1 MARLCMIG
9 GDAMRLFLL
18 SVLACMVVGLS
29 APGHAQVYS
38 GPLRKPAAP
47 AYDVV
52 ALRVE
57 FQPDTTRFS
66 TGDGTFAGD
75 PYQGIEPLID
85 PLPHDAA
92 YFEAHLA
99 FLEDYVARVSD
110 GKTVVRTHLVPGVV
124 RLPRSI
130 GAYAPTGLDADSDV
144 ERAKLARLV
153 HDAWTLAEADIDFD
167 MSGFVPGRTAL
178 LLFHAG
184 VGRDTE
190 LSGTPLD
197 RTPEDLPSIFF
208 DAETLHRLGAGGAAF
223 HGFPVDHSMI
233 IPRTETRP
241 GTDPFSEERYLLE
254 LSINGLLAASF
265 FNFLG
270 VPDLFDTE
278 SGQSAIGPFG
288 LMDAQGIFA
297 YSGLLPPEP
306 MAWTK
311 YFLGWTEPVDISGDS
326 PQTVRLRA
334 VSVPDASESA
344 RVLVS
349 DAEYF
354 LVENRYR
361 DPEGDGLTLRVL
373 KDGQMVEQ
381 RVENGDSL
389 FNSVTTTGFTG
400 GVVVGADGYDWALPG
415 GVDSE
420 DNIELNGGLLIWH
433 VDERRLRAG
442 LADHAVNVGEERA
455 IDLEEADGPQD
466 IGYPSGGLFGNPRH
480 LGTPYDFFYEGNPF
494 APPNGLYRNR
504 FGPDTYPGSET
515 NAAGPSF
522 IVLDAFSPPGADMS
536 FGYQRETVG
545 GAVPVDAPELR
556 ALRGALIS
564 FPAGSKISG
573 TEGHLLLYGQDSV
586 AVATRGREALT
597 GRVPTAAS
605 PAVAPGNRMAT
616 FECRMAGGDERCAI
630 VIRDLGE
637 SLDVPEAIWEIP
649 PEAGAGRPVS
659 PIVHVPAENG
669 DAWHVLLEGETGG
682 VHVQASASGVRVIP
696 GKSGEAL
703 ALAAWHGAA
712 GNAVPVAFESGGVEI
727 DGTAWR
733 YTVDAASGI
742 GSPAIG
748 RERAG
753 SMAVLP
759 LTGTGELLL
768 LAPGGV
774 TRRIDVRAIAA
785 STGRAGQG
793 VLSNYPLLVDVDGDD
808 RLDVLAAIDSTIFA
822 FTQSG
827 AVAAGFPVTFP
838 ARIAAQPL
846 VFRFEGAEGW
856 TMLAAG
862 TDGYVYAV
870 GAGGE
875 AAEPFPLEVGGAVY
889 TTPLLL
895 DDRIIAV
902 STTGF
907 TKAWQLPPISE
918 IRWRELYGSGAQH
931 SFTALEERAD
941 PFVLEG
947 LIDPKET
954 YNWPNPIEGG
964 VTHLRIRTSRDAE
977 VRVTI
982 LDAGGAQVGD
992 VDMGSIVGGV
1002 PTETVWQANV
1012 QSGLYFARFTAKAAD
1027 GTRATRLI
1035 KMAVIR

>member
-1 MARLCMIG
+1 MIG
-9 GDAMRLFLL
+9 GDAMRLLLL
-18 SVLACMVVGLS
+18 SALVCAAVGWS
-29 APGHAQVYS
+29 VPGYAQIHS
-38 GPLRKPAAP
+38 GSLRKPAAP

-75 PYQGIEPLID
+75 PYHGIEPLID

-124 RLPRSI
+124 QLPRSI

-153 HDAWTLAEADIDFD
+153 HDAWTLAEADIAFD

-190 LSGTPLD
+190 LSGTSLD

-208 DAETLHRLGAGGAAF
+208 DAETLNRLGVGGATF

-233 IPRTETRP
+233 VPRTETRP
-241 GTDPFSEERYLLE
+241 GTDPFSGERYLLE

-278 SGQSAIGPFG
+278 NGQSAIGPFG

-311 YFLGWTEPVDISGDS
+311 YFLGWTDPVELAGDG

-334 VSVPDASESA
+334 VSAPDVSESA

-349 DAEYF
+349 DVEYF

-361 DPEGDGLTLRVL
+361 DPEEDGLTLRVL
-373 KDGQMVEQ
+373 KDGQIVEQ
-381 RVENGDSL
+381 RINNGDSL

-420 DNIELNGGLLIWH
+420 NDEIALNGGILIWH

-442 LADHAVNVGEERA
+442 LADYAVNVGEERA

-466 IGYPSGGLFGNPRH
+466 IGYPSEGLFGHRRH
-480 LGTPYDFFYEGNPF
+480 LGTPYDFFYEGNSF
-494 APPNGLYRNR
+494 APPNGLYENR

-515 NAAGPSF
+515 NAGGPSF
-522 IVLDAFSPPGADMS
+522 IVLDAFSPPGAEMS
-536 FGYQRETVG
+536 FDYRRETVS
-545 GAVPVDAPELR
+545 GAIPIDSPELQ
-556 ALRGALIS
+556 ALHGAFMSL
-564 FPAGSKISG
+564 PAGSSVSNAG
-573 TEGHLLLYGQDSV
+573 DHLLLYGGDSV
-586 AVATRGREALT
+586 AVATRGRKVLT

-605 PAVAPGNRMAT
+605 PAVAPDNRMAT
-616 FECRMAGGDERCAI
+616 FECRMDAGDERCAI
-630 VIRDLGE
+630 VVRNLEG
-637 SLDVPEAIWEIP
+637 SLDTPEAIWEIP

-659 PIVHVPAENG
+659 PIVYVPATSG

-682 VHVQASASGVRVIP
+682 VHVRASASGVRVIP
-696 GKSGEAL
+696 GKFGGAL
-703 ALAAWHGAA
+703 GLAAWRGPAGGAA
-712 GNAVPVAFESGGVEI
+712 PVVFEAGGVEI
-727 DGTAWR
+727 DGTTWM
-733 YTVDAASGI
+733 YTVDAASGT
-742 GSPAIG
+742 GSPVAG

-753 SMAVLP
+753 SMAALP

-774 TRRIDVRAIAA
+774 TRRIDVRAVAA
-785 STGRAGQG
+785 SSGRAGQG
-793 VLSNYPLLVDVDGDD
+793 VLANYPVLVDVDGDE
-808 RLDVLAAIDSTIFA
+808 RLDVLVAMDSTIFA

-827 AVAAGFPVTFP
+827 ALAAGFPITLP
-838 ARIAAQPL
+838 ARIIAQPL
-846 VFRFEGAEGW
+846 VFRFEGAESW
-856 TMLAAG
+856 TILAAG
-862 TDGYVYAV
+862 TDGYLYAV
-870 GAGGE
+870 GPGGKT
-875 AAEPFPLEVGGAVY
+875 AAPFPLEVGGAVY

-895 DDRIIAV
+895 NDRIIAV
-902 STTGF
+902 SATGF
-907 TKAWQLPPISE
+907 AKEWQLPPISE
-918 IRWRELYGSGAQH
+918 IWWGELYGSGARN
-931 SFTALEERAD
+931 SFSVLEAQAD
-941 PFVLEG
+941 PSIPDG
-947 LIDPKET
+947 LIDSKET
-954 YNWPNPIEGG
+954 YNWPNPIEDGI
-964 VTHLRIRTSRDAE
+964 THLRIRTSRDAQ

-1002 PTETVWQANV
+1002 PTETVWQADV
-1012 QSGLYFARFTAKAAD
+1012 QSGLYFARFTAKATD
-1027 GTRATRLI
+1027 GTRATKLI